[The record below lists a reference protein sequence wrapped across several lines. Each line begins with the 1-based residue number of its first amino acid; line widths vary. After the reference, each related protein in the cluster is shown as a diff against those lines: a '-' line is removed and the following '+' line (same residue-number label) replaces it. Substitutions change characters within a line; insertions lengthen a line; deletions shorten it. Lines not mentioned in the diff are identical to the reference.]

1 MAEINAKDVFDILL
15 ESLKIQ
21 ADKYKSIVNQDLTHE
36 QRKDFDSEIKQMFEL
51 LTSMTNS
58 STVYTLSEIQALKLQ
73 YEVKIQ
79 ELQTTLDNIDV
90 TTVKGDT
97 GANGIDGKDGVNG
110 LDGQN
115 GIDGKDFTY
124 DMFTPEQ
131 LELLKGAD
139 GQNGVDGIDGA
150 NGLSA
155 YEIAL
160 NNGFVGSQALWLE
173 SLKGQDGTS
182 GADGQN
188 GIDGKDFTYDMFT
201 PEQLELLKGADG
213 KDGVNGLDGQN
224 GIDGKD
230 FTYDMFTPEQL
241 ALLKGA
247 DGQNGLDGTV
257 TFESLTPEQLVLLKG
272 ADGKDGI
279 NGVDGK
285 DFTYDMFTPE
295 QLASFKGEKG
305 EKGDNGLDGQSL
317 TYDDLTTAQKEDL
330 ASHVT
335 VSGGGGSSLS
345 NIACIPFSG
354 RLLMAEGAYTHLKT
368 RIKYVDFLFANM
380 QVTYFSSTN
389 VYHSSNTFQLI
400 PSFPIN
406 SLRFFKISGS
416 IDSSIVLSPYVSF
429 DGYLCFILSTFSDSF
444 YLDLCIDIRLKNPY
458 DFSLSFVTSTVKSNS
473 ANSQFTS

>member
-1 MAEINAKDVFDILL
+1 MAEVNAKDVFDILL

-97 GANGIDGKDGVNG
+97 GANGIDGQNGADGT
-110 LDGQN
+110 N

-139 GQNGVDGIDGA
+139 GQNGVDGT
-150 NGLSA
+150 N
-155 YEIAL
+155 
-160 NNGFVGSQALWLE
+160 
-173 SLKGQDGTS
+173 
-182 GADGQN
+182 GQN

-213 KDGVNGLDGQN
+213 QNGADGINGQN

-241 ALLKGA
+241 QQIANLVTVQTVDLTSILSRLVAIETLLNIAVAPEEPTTPTVQIRTLNSNVMNLEPDNLDNEIIFSFNSTNDGNSNNNARFFMTNIPA
-247 DGQNGLDGTV
+247 DSIDNYLTVVLGDVLPINSHSNSFTFDYSYVWDTDEATVQGYNFAQNGERTV
-257 TFESLTPEQLVLLKG
+257 LEDLVNPYVYSAVSCLI
-272 ADGKDGI
+272 ADGKVCFYEI
-279 NGVDGK
+279 LR
-285 DFTYDMFTPE
+285 PE
-295 QLASFKGEKG
+295 IIDLNKNYIDWTLGFSLP
-305 EKGDNGLDGQSL
+305 KGDILKNGFVLECQE
-317 TYDDLTTAQKEDL
+317 Y
-330 ASHVT
+330 
-335 VSGGGGSSLS
+335 
-345 NIACIPFSG
+345 NIEQFIMPDYNFD
-354 RLLMAEGAYTHLKT
+354 Y
-368 RIKYVDFLFANM
+368 
-380 QVTYFSSTN
+380 
-389 VYHSSNTFQLI
+389 
-400 PSFPIN
+400 PSFMA
-406 SLRFFKISGS
+406 S
-416 IDSSIVLSPYVSF
+416 IRV
-429 DGYLCFILSTFSDSF
+429 
-444 YLDLCIDIRLKNPY
+444 
-458 DFSLSFVTSTVKSNS
+458 
-473 ANSQFTS
+473 